1 VQEGNRRSISRMS
14 ELKSNGKPAG
24 LGSRSTMRCAAAAA
38 ACNAAGTSL
47 GSGSVPLRTISTMW
61 TVAIDENPHGI
72 DKRESHMCMARSMAP
87 PPPTLARVSYHLVP
101 GRENLELAA

>member
-1 VQEGNRRSISRMS
+1 MS

-47 GSGSVPLRTISTMW
+47 GSGSVPLRTISTTW
-61 TVAIDENPHGI
+61 AVAIDENPHGI
-72 DKRESHMCMARSMAP
+72 DKRESQYVHGEINGAAAADFGAC
-87 PPPTLARVSYHLVP
+87 VVP
-101 GRENLELAA
+101 LGAGRENLELAA